1 MKIENEV
8 AYQIAA
14 SLIAAEGDEP
24 EYMSIVET
32 VGEYADEE
40 GLVAGDEVA
49 LLTEVEALVRGAK
62 IEITF
67 HDEVVMR
74 L

>member
-24 EYMSIVET
+24 EYMSIVGT
-32 VGEYADEE
+32 VGGYADEE